1 MKNISILGST
11 GSIGTQTLE
20 VVKAN
25 VDRFAIKALA
35 AYSNDRLIE
44 AQMNEF
50 NPELVVLVDEAAA
63 KRLQERYHG
72 EIRILSGKAGLIEA
86 AVLGSVDV
94 VVTSLVGFAGL
105 EPTVAAIRAGKNIA
119 LANKETLVVAGELIM
134 KMAKEYDVSILPVDS
149 EHSAL
154 FQCLQGEEHEKI
166 AKIILTCS
174 GGPFRGKK
182 RTELEGVSIADCL
195 KHPNW
200 AMGKKITTDCASLA
214 NKGLE
219 VIEAKWL
226 YDVDYEQIE
235 VIVHPQSIIH
245 SMIEYVDGAVMAQL
259 GMPDMRLPIQYVLT
273 YPHREAMHFPKLNF
287 AEMTALTF
295 EKPDTETFE
304 ALALAYRAGKTGGTM
319 PYVFNAANEVAVNA
333 FLKGELPFLAI
344 SEVIKSAMN
353 NHTVIMNP
361 KLENLYAVDTW
372 TRNFAQEYLQDIVK

>member
-259 GMPDMRLPIQYVLT
+259 GMPDMRLPIQYALT

-319 PYVFNAANEVAVNA
+319 PCVFNAANEVAVNA

>member
-1 MKNISILGST
+1 
-11 GSIGTQTLE
+11 
-20 VVKAN
+20 
-25 VDRFAIKALA
+25 
-35 AYSNDRLIE
+35 
-44 AQMNEF
+44 
-50 NPELVVLVDEAAA
+50 
-63 KRLQERYHG
+63 
-72 EIRILSGKAGLIEA
+72 
-86 AVLGSVDV
+86 
-94 VVTSLVGFAGL
+94 
-105 EPTVAAIRAGKNIA
+105 
-119 LANKETLVVAGELIM
+119 
-134 KMAKEYDVSILPVDS
+134 
-149 EHSAL
+149 
-154 FQCLQGEEHEKI
+154 
-166 AKIILTCS
+166 
-174 GGPFRGKK
+174 
-182 RTELEGVSIADCL
+182 
-195 KHPNW
+195 
-200 AMGKKITTDCASLA
+200 MGKKITTDCASLA

-259 GMPDMRLPIQYVLT
+259 GMPDMRLPIQYALT

-319 PYVFNAANEVAVNA
+319 PCVFNAANEVAVNA